1 MFASLDD
8 LLLFDPTSINS
19 VPIQLFV
26 GLFDIHIVPGEN
38 NLHQT
43 HKQQEQPPGLVLC
56 GWLFVCLFQSYGRVT
71 SADWQKSGSESSRV
85 QTKRE
90 RLGERSVLIQHGSSQ
105 PTTHYSRR
113 LLLGGWG

>member
-56 GWLFVCLFQSYGRVT
+56 GWLLFVCSKVMAVLHLQTGRKVVVRVPE
-71 SADWQKSGSESSRV
+71 SKQSESV
-85 QTKRE
+85 LE
-90 RLGERSVLIQHGSSQ
+90 RDQC
-105 PTTHYSRR
+105 
-113 LLLGGWG
+113 